1 MANMA
6 IRLPKDPKDHD
17 YEDQVAAMLLA
28 CGYYLETRLIL
39 KKGTE
44 EVLEFDAIA
53 TPVSDYFNR
62 RVVEVKSGS
71 WGVSDLFKL
80 YGQTLYT
87 HNEGAWLIHKQKA
100 SQTKLEAISEV
111 CKSVPVKTL
120 YIDLQNE
127 STKAA
132 SDDIPPAIE
141 MPQDIRD
148 LLFATAWWSRC
159 ADRVAQARF
168 KQWIKSDTSGAEA
181 LTKARLYCAQLEAS
195 LFKDTPIRRA
205 DAMYDAYKEAPQL
218 TSSLIN
224 HVAAT
229 SKCDLLTVRRSVTN
243 DGERPH
249 LQYIMSLEQKARI
262 AIIKNAYDA
271 LAAEK
276 QNAGEGKPWHGSS
289 WDSMYKAFL
298 PAAFKGG
305 MRDLDENP
313 HAQSAA
319 FFLQVFIDVL
329 GGFYFPDDPSDV
341 ALVSAMTGVPADH
354 VPRMVGLLD
363 CFFPIARGWV
373 HKGEKGIHFIKG
385 VPAYVRGA
393 GCFVRESQNGSGWTS
408 KNDSAYWTVKWHNAL
423 YRLLEP
429 TLGASAGEAEA

>member
-1 MANMA
+1 MA

-28 CGYYLETRLIL
+28 SGYYLETRLIL
-39 KKGTE
+39 KRGTE

-53 TPVSDYFNR
+53 TPVGDYFNR
-62 RVVEVKSGS
+62 KVVEVKSGG

-87 HNEGAWLIHKQKA
+87 HHKGAWLIHKQ
-100 SQTKLEAISEV
+100 SVSPTKLEAISEV

-120 YIDLQNE
+120 YINLHDKA
-127 STKAA
+127 TKAA
-132 SDDIPPAIE
+132 SDDIPPSIE
-141 MPQDIRD
+141 MPQDIRN

-168 KQWIKSDTSGAEA
+168 KQWIKSDNSGAEILA
-181 LTKARLYCAQLEAS
+181 KARLYCAQLEAS

-224 HVAAT
+224 HVVGT
-229 SKCDLLTVRRSVTN
+229 SKQDLKTVRRSVTDN
-243 DGERPH
+243 AERPY
-249 LQYIMSLEQKARI
+249 LQYIMALEQKARI

-276 QNAGEGKPWHGSS
+276 LDAGEDKPWSGSS

-298 PAAFKGG
+298 PAAFQVG

-341 ALVSAMTGVPADH
+341 ELVSTMTGIPVDD
-354 VPRMVGLLD
+354 VPRMVELLD
-363 CFFPIARGWV
+363 SFFPIPFGWI
-373 HKGEKGIHFIKG
+373 HKGEKGVHFIKG

-393 GCFVRESQNGSGWTS
+393 GCFVREAKKGKDWTS
-408 KNDSAYWTVKWHNAL
+408 KNESSYWTIKWHNAL
-423 YRLLEP
+423 YHLLEP
-429 TLGASAGEAEA
+429 TLGANAGAEEA